1 MQCKLSQQCRQWRHS
16 FFVLS
21 KIFNFM
27 VETGKGVAVTHVAG
41 SQPRTQRI
49 TKFHTIDIF
58 FKRFSGPRAI
68 EFSSCPEPFLSFWF
82 WTCTIFIQ
90 TDSIVPT
97 AVWKEL
103 QNKYLNTLWKLV
115 ASITPCKHNLF
126 SIFCIG
132 SDFGYVSCDFHFVE
146 GSCNKKRIRSS

>member
-1 MQCKLSQQCRQWRHS
+1 MTWTAFAILAM

-21 KIFNFM
+21 KIFNFI
-27 VETGKGVAVTHVAG
+27 VETGKGVAVTQVAG
-41 SQPRTQRI
+41 SQARTQRI
-49 TKFHTIDIF
+49 TKYHTIVIF
-58 FKRFSGPRAI
+58 FKRFCGPRDV
-68 EFSSCPEPFLSFWF
+68 EFSSCSEPFLSFWF

-103 QNKYLNTLWKLV
+103 QKKYLNTLWKLV

-126 SIFCIG
+126 SRGNLTHNDVIYFA
-132 SDFGYVSCDFHFVE
+132 E
-146 GSCNKKRIRSS
+146 GPDRILHSGQSRL